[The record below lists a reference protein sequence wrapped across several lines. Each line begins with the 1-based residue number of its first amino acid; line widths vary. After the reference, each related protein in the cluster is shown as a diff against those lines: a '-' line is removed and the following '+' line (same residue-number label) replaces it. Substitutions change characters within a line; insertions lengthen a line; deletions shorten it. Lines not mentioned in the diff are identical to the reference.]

1 MKRNWVT
8 KVGIIL
14 GIIGASYV
22 TADGL
27 SWFENRGK
35 CHGQCSH
42 NDRD

>member
-22 TADGL
+22 AE
-27 SWFENRGK
+27 SRK
-35 CHGQCSH
+35 
-42 NDRD
+42 